1 MTVYGLEHVYHLLQ
15 GLGNIVE
22 GRGDTVEEPEDGVG
36 FGGMLSSGLLGIWAR
51 HDGGTLEWTN
61 QHGVMQWGCPSLPE
75 NAQAVSGC

>member
-36 FGGMLSSGLLGIWAR
+36 FGGMLSSGLCALGSALGNLLVTG
-51 HDGGTLEWTN
+51 H
-61 QHGVMQWGCPSLPE
+61 
-75 NAQAVSGC
+75 

>member
-36 FGGMLSSGLLGIWAR
+36 FGGMLSSGYDMAFVIMNTWLL
-51 HDGGTLEWTN
+51 
-61 QHGVMQWGCPSLPE
+61 
-75 NAQAVSGC
+75 